1 MSASS
6 STSAAGENPAAT
18 VATGESSPCG
28 KPVSARPSRGK
39 TGLRQAVSGKPASGK
54 PVSDKSFSGESA
66 LDKPASGEPALD
78 KSASG
83 DPARRDAV
91 RRDAVRRDS
100 GRNEARPRGAG
111 RRERRRRAP
120 PRFNGVLLINKT
132 AGCTSHDVV
141 QKIRRALRQREVGH
155 AGSLDPAAEGLL
167 LILLGKAAKLS
178 QYFLNNDKMYTL
190 KMKFGL
196 ETDTLDKDGKI
207 LKEQAVS
214 LDPATVEKALKE
226 AQGDISLPVPY
237 FSAVKVKGKRLYAY
251 AREGKAVDL
260 PIRVMSF
267 YGLKIL
273 EITPD
278 SASVSVSCKKG
289 GYMRSWVHFIGE
301 KTGAGACLV
310 GLTRDGSHPFH
321 LSDSVTEEEFSR
333 RAEESLPADEADLK
347 GLFPASF
354 LSLSESLAHYSAFE
368 LTQRDARLLSQG
380 RVPGFLIQKSLD
392 WQAEVNRSGES
403 RIFQAVKNGRLLAIM
418 EIRPFQKLKI
428 LKNFSEGTD
437 SS

>member
-1 MSASS
+1 M
-6 STSAAGENPAAT
+6 
-18 VATGESSPCG
+18 
-28 KPVSARPSRGK
+28 
-39 TGLRQAVSGKPASGK
+39 
-54 PVSDKSFSGESA
+54 
-66 LDKPASGEPALD
+66 
-78 KSASG
+78 
-83 DPARRDAV
+83 
-91 RRDAVRRDS
+91 
-100 GRNEARPRGAG
+100 
-111 RRERRRRAP
+111 
-120 PRFNGVLLINKT
+120 
-132 AGCTSHDVV
+132 

-167 LILLGKAAKLS
+167 LLLLGKGAKLS
-178 QYFLNNDKMYTL
+178 QYFLNNDKRYTL
-190 KMKFGL
+190 KMQFGL
-196 ETDTLDKDGKI
+196 VTDTLDKDGKI

-214 LDPATVEKALKE
+214 LDPETVEKTLKD
-226 AQGDISLPVPY
+226 AQGDIALPVPC

-260 PIRVMSF
+260 PIRTMSF
-267 YGLKIL
+267 YDLKIL

-333 RAEESLPADEADLK
+333 RAEESPPTDGAALK
-347 GLFPASF
+347 ELFPKSF
-354 LSLSESLAHYSAFE
+354 LSLAESLAHYPSFE
-368 LTQRDARLLSQG
+368 LTQRDAKLLSQG

-403 RIFQAVKNGRLLAIM
+403 RIFQAVRDGRLSALM

-428 LKNFSEGTD
+428 LKNFSSTD